1 MRKLTVEVPLA
12 FKSMDIITGE
22 LSDLEYA
29 KRALNKKL
37 SEDYSTKYKMMLKQA
52 FKMLVDC
59 V

>member
-1 MRKLTVEVPLA
+1 
-12 FKSMDIITGE
+12 MDIITGD

-52 FKMLVDC
+52 FKMLVRASNSEGVLC
-59 V
+59 LRA